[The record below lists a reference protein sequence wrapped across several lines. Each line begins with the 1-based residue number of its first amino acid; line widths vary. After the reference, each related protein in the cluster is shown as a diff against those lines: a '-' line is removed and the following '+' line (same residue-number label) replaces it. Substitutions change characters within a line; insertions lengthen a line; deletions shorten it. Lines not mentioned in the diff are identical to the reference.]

1 MNLHHPIAFGAV
13 APVGTEREG
22 GRTSRRRAV
31 RERHFGAPS
40 GRALPLAAL
49 LALAFAGL
57 TPLALADVK
66 PDAVVALDGSG
77 SYSSLQEA
85 ISSAPMR
92 TDAAQPRWVIRV
104 KPGIYR
110 ERIYV
115 QRERGHMRIVG
126 DDAEKTVI
134 EFDAHAKQ
142 LGSDGKPIGTF
153 RTPTVQIDGDGMIW
167 ENLTLANTAGPV
179 GQALALRADGDRL
192 EFRRVRFLGWQ
203 DTVLLNR
210 GRHYFEDCY
219 IEGHVDFIFG
229 AATAWFERC
238 HIHALRDGYL
248 TAASTPQ
255 GTAHGYVFSHCKVT
269 GADGA
274 KTYLG
279 RPWRNFAK
287 TVFLN
292 TEMSANVRPEGW
304 HNWNKPDAEKTTF
317 YAEFGSAGP
326 GASPGARVPWAHRL
340 TPEQAAA
347 YTPAS
352 VLGGAD
358 GWNPTR

>member
-1 MNLHHPIAFGAV
+1 MKRLLALLC
-13 APVGTEREG
+13 
-22 GRTSRRRAV
+22 
-31 RERHFGAPS
+31 
-40 GRALPLAAL
+40 ALPLAV
-49 LALAFAGL
+49 FAQK
-57 TPLALADVK
+57 ADVI
-66 PDAVVALDGSG
+66 VAADGSG
-77 SYSSLQEA
+77 QYTSLQEA
-85 ISSAPMR
+85 ISAAPMR
-92 TDAAQPRWVIRV
+92 TDATQPRWIIRV
-104 KPGIYR
+104 KPGTYR

-115 QRERGHMRIVG
+115 QRERGHIHVLG
-126 DDAEKTVI
+126 DDAATTVVAY
-134 EFDAHAKQ
+134 DLNAN
-142 LGSDGKPIGTF
+142 LPGPDGKPIGTF

-167 ENLTLANTAGPV
+167 ENITLANTAGPV

-203 DTVLLNR
+203 DTILVNR

-238 HIHALRDGYL
+238 HIRVLRDGYV

-255 GTAHGYVFSHCKVT
+255 GTAHGYVFNRCRIT
-269 GADGA
+269 GAEGA

-287 TVFLN
+287 TVFLH
-292 TEMSANVRPEGW
+292 TELSANVRPEGW

-317 YAEFGSAGP
+317 YAEFGSTGP
-326 GASPGARVPWAHRL
+326 GASAATRVQWAHTL
-340 TPEQAAA
+340 TAEQAAA
-347 YTPAS
+347 YTPAA

-358 GWNPTR
+358 GWNPAASAPDAR